1 MQASSGNACKCAPR
15 GQGRGV
21 SEEREKDSLGGQKK
35 IEEGPSPPPKVGP
48 DPGVE
53 ALGEDGHWGQSA
65 ATPNPTPTHSRGTNE
80 GKEEEKHLS
89 SWSGSSRRGFE
100 EELLPEVC

>member
-1 MQASSGNACKCAPR
+1 MPASAPR
-15 GQGRGV
+15 AGRGGV
-21 SEEREKDSLGGQKK
+21 SPRRERKTAWVVRKK
-35 IEEGPSPPPKVGP
+35 SRRDHPPPKVGP
-48 DPGVE
+48 DPGVFYPVE